1 MPVSPYIHRLRQK
14 VGHDLLHIPS
24 VTIVVFDEQGRV
36 LLVKDAGSG
45 QWTTPGG
52 AIDPGERPADAAV
65 REMWE
70 ETNLLVELTHITGI
84 YGGPEF
90 IITYPN
96 GDQTSYFMTVFA
108 ARIAGGKMRPD
119 QVEILEA
126 DYFAPDDLDR
136 LDLSSWKRLVLA
148 DAFQSQPQTRYQPN
162 TWRPVPGGVRT
173 GGMSDYIRQI
183 RAKVGNEQLMSP
195 AVWAIVV
202 NEEGY
207 ILLQKRA
214 DNGRW
219 APPAGGVEPH
229 ESPTQAVV
237 REVWEETDVLVEPV
251 RLAGIYS
258 GPEYNITFA
267 GSGDRA
273 EVFSVLYLCH
283 PIGGR
288 PEPDG
293 FESVDVA
300 YFAPEAL
307 DFLPEKWQRRTA
319 DALHNVP
326 IARFHPATWQPYS
339 SLDI

>member
-1 MPVSPYIHRLRQK
+1 
-14 VGHDLLHIPS
+14 
-24 VTIVVFDEQGRV
+24 
-36 LLVKDAGSG
+36 
-45 QWTTPGG
+45 
-52 AIDPGERPADAAV
+52 
-65 REMWE
+65 
-70 ETNLLVELTHITGI
+70 
-84 YGGPEF
+84 
-90 IITYPN
+90 
-96 GDQTSYFMTVFA
+96 
-108 ARIAGGKMRPD
+108 
-119 QVEILEA
+119 
-126 DYFAPDDLDR
+126 
-136 LDLSSWKRLVLA
+136 
-148 DAFQSQPQTRYQPN
+148 
-162 TWRPVPGGVRT
+162 
-173 GGMSDYIRQI
+173 
-183 RAKVGNEQLMSP
+183 
-195 AVWAIVV
+195 
-202 NEEGY
+202 
-207 ILLQKRA
+207 
-214 DNGRW
+214 
-219 APPAGGVEPH
+219 
-229 ESPTQAVV
+229 
-237 REVWEETDVLVEPV
+237 VWEETDVLVEPV